1 VRRTLNFILLVLAVQ
16 AALFARVAQSADER
30 KRIGILYQDPL
41 IIRYID
47 AFKDTLRELG
57 YVEGRTIDYEYRLAT
72 PEELQNM
79 ADSLV
84 HSGVDLIVT
93 PGTTAALAVQ
103 RTNAT
108 TPLIFYVADP
118 VSSGLVRSLAGPGGN
133 ATGIASLGAE
143 TGAKR
148 LELIKELL
156 PHSTRVAV
164 LLNPD
169 NPITEL
175 QAEVIR
181 ESAKKLNIK
190 VHVIPVR
197 RAEDVEIAL
206 AGITRN
212 RFDAFVIVPDAV
224 LIARNVQ
231 IANYALNAGI
241 PGIFSYRMFTESGGL
256 MSYGPDFAAVW
267 RRCAIY
273 ANKILKGASPADLPV
288 EQPTKFELVLNLKT
302 AKALGITIPES
313 ILLRADEVIR

>member
-1 VRRTLNFILLVLAVQ
+1 MNFILLVLAVQ
-16 AALFARVAQSADER
+16 AALFAPVAQSAEEL

-72 PEELQNM
+72 PEELKNM

-118 VSSGLVRSLAGPGGN
+118 VSSGLVRSLARPGGN

-190 VHVIPVR
+190 VHVMPIR
-197 RAEDVEIAL
+197 RAEDVETVL

-212 RFDAFVIVPDAV
+212 RFDALVIVPDAV
-224 LIARNVQ
+224 LIARNAH
-231 IANYALNAGI
+231 IAHYALKAGI
-241 PGIFSYRMFTESGGL
+241 PSIFSYRMFAESGGL
-256 MSYGPDFAAVW
+256 MSYGPDFADVW
-267 RRCAIY
+267 HRCALY

-288 EQPTKFELVLNLKT
+288 EQPTKFELVVNVKT

>member
-1 VRRTLNFILLVLAVQ
+1 VSRTVTCLLLVLGVQ
-16 AALFARVAQSADER
+16 IAWFASFAQSADQLR
-30 KRIGILYQDPL
+30 RIGILYQDPL
-41 IIRYID
+41 IIQYID
-47 AFKDTLRELG
+47 TFKETLRELG
-57 YVEGRTIDYEYRLAT
+57 YVEGRTISYQYRMARA
-72 PEELQNM
+72 EELQST

-118 VSSGLVRSLAGPGGN
+118 VSSGLVQSLARPGGN

-156 PHSTRVAV
+156 PHANRVAV

-169 NPITEL
+169 NPITEAQDL
-175 QAEVIR
+175 VIR
-181 ESAKKLNIK
+181 QSARKLNIK
-190 VHVIPVR
+190 LHTIPVR
-197 RAEDVEIAL
+197 RAEDVEAAL
-206 AGITRN
+206 TGITRS
-212 RFDAFVIVPDAV
+212 RFDAVVIVPDAV
-224 LIARNVQ
+224 LIARNAQ
-231 IANYALNAGI
+231 IAHHALNVGI
-241 PGIFSYRMFTESGGL
+241 PGIFSYRMFAEAGGL

-267 RRCAIY
+267 RRCALY
-273 ANKILKGASPADLPV
+273 ADKILKGAKPADLPV
-288 EQPTKFELVLNLKT
+288 EQPAKFELIVNLKT
-302 AKALGITIPES
+302 AKAFGLKIPES